1 MEAMVCPGIR
11 TRSAAHG
18 KGAERGPNGSRTCAR
33 RTLQSVAAGAPRENR
48 NAVKRDFHGAVALA
62 GEPEHLDGLSG
73 DVLPSLDSEIALLAQ
88 RRETLDVW
96 VQQQVE
102 AGRQIDLLKYM
113 QVLAQI
119 GGRIARMLRD
129 REVIGQGTDV
139 VAELFDDALDRLSEE
154 FEVDL

>member
-1 MEAMVCPGIR
+1 M
-11 TRSAAHG
+11 T
-18 KGAERGPNGSRTCAR
+18 
-33 RTLQSVAAGAPRENR
+33 
-48 NAVKRDFHGAVALA
+48 LA
-62 GEPEHLDGLSG
+62 GEPE
-73 DVLPSLDSEIALLAQ
+73 VLPSLDSEIALLAQ
-88 RRETLDVW
+88 RRDALDAW

-129 REVIGQGTDV
+129 RAVIGAGTDV

>member
-1 MEAMVCPGIR
+1 MPR
-11 TRSAAHG
+11 N
-18 KGAERGPNGSRTCAR
+18 PNKKRCAR
-33 RTLQSVAAGAPRENR
+33 EGCGAWAKRGSDLCASHSPGVAVGAPRENR
-48 NAVKRDFHGAVALA
+48 NAVKRDFHGSVALA
-62 GEPEHLDGLSG
+62 GEPE
-73 DVLPSLDSEIALLAQ
+73 VLPSLDSEIALLAQ
-88 RRETLDVW
+88 RRDALDAW

-129 REVIGQGTDV
+129 RAVMGQGTDV